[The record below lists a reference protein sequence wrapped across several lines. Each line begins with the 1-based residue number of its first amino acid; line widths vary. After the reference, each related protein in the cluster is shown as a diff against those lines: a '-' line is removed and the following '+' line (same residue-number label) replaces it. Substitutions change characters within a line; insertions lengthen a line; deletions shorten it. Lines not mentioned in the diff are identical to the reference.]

1 MTLDQFI
8 ASEMGKP
15 FIWGQTDCASRVNRW
30 IAIQTGKS
38 PRDAVDYATVQQR
51 VLDTIR
57 AMRRG
62 MSDFERTG
70 QPMPGDVGIVAMG
83 RLICAALYTG
93 PHWVAWSE
101 TGMMIHRSPRVLRAW
116 KV

>member
-15 FIWGQTDCASRVNRW
+15 FVWGETDCASRVNRW
-30 IAIQTGKS
+30 ITSQTGKS
-38 PRDAVDYATVQQR
+38 PRDAVDYASVR
-51 VLDTIR
+51 AGLNTIR

-62 MSDFERTG
+62 MTGFEPTR
-70 QPMPGDVGIVAMG
+70 QPIPGDVGIVAMG
-83 RLICAALYTG
+83 RLICAAIYTG

-101 TGMMIHRSPRVLRAW
+101 TGMMIHRSPRVLMAW